1 MDALQ
6 AKRMIDAFSRE
17 RIEPYKVA
25 SGDDP
30 VQAMCL
36 YAWNI
41 EVSAA
46 FYGPLSCLVLQP

>member
-1 MDALQ
+1 MDELQ
-6 AKRMIDAFSRE
+6 AKRMMDAFSRE
-17 RIEPYKVA
+17 RIEPYKAA

-46 FYGPLSCLVLQP
+46 FYGP